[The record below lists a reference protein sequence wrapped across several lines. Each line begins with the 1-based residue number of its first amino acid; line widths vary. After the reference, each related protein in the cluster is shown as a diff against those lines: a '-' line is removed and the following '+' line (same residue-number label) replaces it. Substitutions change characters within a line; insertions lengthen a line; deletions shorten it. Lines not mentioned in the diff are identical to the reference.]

1 MGFLIIWD
9 TELFTELQ
17 IGEAPTTQM
26 VGVLPTHKYK
36 MEMAISKLSG
46 KELFEFAK
54 LNQKAKDKR
63 ISVKM
68 TTEEWQK
75 LKELS
80 ELNGTPMS
88 QQMRRSF
95 FAQNY
100 HHFKGVAHKPLK

>member
-9 TELFTELQ
+9 TEISTQ
-17 IGEAPTTQM
+17 ILIGGKAHNLT
-26 VGVLPTHKYK
+26 VGGLPTHKYK
-36 MEMAISKLSG
+36 TEMAVSKLTG
-46 KELFEFAK
+46 QQLFEFAK
-54 LNQKAKDKR
+54 LNKKAKDKR

-68 TTEEWQK
+68 TTQEWQK

-95 FAQNY
+95 FGQNY
-100 HHFKGVAHKPLK
+100 HLFKGVAHKPLK

>member
-1 MGFLIIWD
+1 
-9 TELFTELQ
+9 
-17 IGEAPTTQM
+17 M
-26 VGVLPTHKYK
+26 VGGLPTHKYK

-63 ISVKM
+63 VSVKM

-95 FAQNY
+95 FGQNY
-100 HHFKGVAHKPLK
+100 HLFKGTCQKHLK

>member
-9 TELFTELQ
+9 TEISTQ
-17 IGEAPTTQM
+17 ILIGGKAHNLT
-26 VGVLPTHKYK
+26 VGGLPTHKYK
-36 MEMAISKLSG
+36 TEMAISKLTG
-46 KELFEFAK
+46 KELLVFAK
-54 LNQKAKDKR
+54 LNKKAKDKR
-63 ISVKM
+63 LNIKM
-68 TTEEWQK
+68 TTEEWQL

>member
-1 MGFLIIWD
+1 
-9 TELFTELQ
+9 
-17 IGEAPTTQM
+17 
-26 VGVLPTHKYK
+26 
-36 MEMAISKLSG
+36 MAVSKLNA
-46 KELFEFAK
+46 KQLWEFAE

-68 TTEEWQK
+68 TTQEWQK

-100 HHFKGVAHKPLK
+100 HHFQGVAHKPIK

>member
-9 TELFTELQ
+9 TGTFTELQ
-17 IGEAPTTQM
+17 IGEALTILTGG
-26 VGVLPTHKYK
+26 GVPTHKYK
-36 MEMAISKLSG
+36 TIMAVSKLQG
-46 KELFEFAK
+46 KELLVFAK
-54 LNQKAKDKR
+54 LNKKAKDKR
-63 ISVKM
+63 LNIKM
-68 TTEEWQK
+68 TTEEWQL